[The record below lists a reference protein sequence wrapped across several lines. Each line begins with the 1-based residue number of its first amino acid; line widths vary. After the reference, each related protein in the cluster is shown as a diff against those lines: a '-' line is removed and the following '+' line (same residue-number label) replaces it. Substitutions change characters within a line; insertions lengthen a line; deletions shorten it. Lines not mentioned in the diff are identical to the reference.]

1 MHFFDA
7 NAHAKSK
14 PQRRLRSIHSKES
27 KRRNPSFEFRPHQ
40 TSQPAS
46 SHPRPV
52 SSTESR
58 LRNPSFEFRPHHCH
72 QTSKPASSHPR
83 PRNPSF
89 EIHASDFGDIETTRR
104 LRRIHV
110 HEIQAS
116 DFDLCCNRYDHRT
129 IAFLLYTFV
138 GNDGQRAPALTRQ
151 QVGARAFSRRAR
163 SHLACPLSQ
172 STPAAGSRWPVSMR
186 ERRGRRRTVWGQAL

>member
-1 MHFFDA
+1 MFIHNSSPPHIHRCDHAFFRRKCA
-7 NAHAKSK
+7 CRIKTSTPPSK
-14 PQRRLRSIHSKES
+14 HPRSKES

-116 DFDLCCNRYDHRT
+116 DFDLCCNRYDHST

-151 QVGARAFSRRAR
+151 KVRARAFSRRAR
-163 SHLACPLSQ
+163 FHLACPLPQ
-172 STPAAGSRWPVSMR
+172 SN
-186 ERRGRRRTVWGQAL
+186 